1 MKSHQ
6 RNKREHGVAFEP
18 RGGSRDWVLLSELL
32 PTLSSL
38 DVEWFL
44 VSIPRVPSWIRDG
57 FRRHHSTQTDFSSFS
72 VFFPARDWKVKRDES
87 WPRRDRQAAD
97 LTALEFYHMVIRCH
111 RP

>member
-44 VSIPRVPSWIRDG
+44 DSNHGASCG
-57 FRRHHSTQTDFSSFS
+57 FETDFDDLPDPPETRHL
-72 VFFPARDWKVKRDES
+72 VAGFFPARDWKIKRDDS

-97 LTALEFYHMVIRCH
+97 QIAALWVI
-111 RP
+111 